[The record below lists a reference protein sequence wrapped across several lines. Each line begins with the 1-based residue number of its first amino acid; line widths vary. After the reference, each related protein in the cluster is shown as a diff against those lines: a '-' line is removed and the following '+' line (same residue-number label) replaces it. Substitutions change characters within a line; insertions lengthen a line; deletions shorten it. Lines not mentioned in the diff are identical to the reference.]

1 MWLIIVS
8 LAVGIAIGI
17 AVNLRG
23 IIPREFM
30 SYNSRFQQI
39 GIIILLF
46 SMGAKIGSDKEM
58 IGKLQVMGFKAL
70 VFALLTSFFAVLI
83 TYFVTNKFLRE
94 ER

>member
-1 MWLIIVS
+1 MWLIILS
-8 LAVGIAIGI
+8 LMVGIVIGI
-17 AVNLRG
+17 VINLKG
-23 IIPREFM
+23 ILTKKSM

-46 SMGAKIGSDKEM
+46 SMGAKIGSDREM
-58 IGKLQVMGFKAL
+58 IGKLQSMGFKAL

-94 ER
+94 EK